1 MSRKQ
6 LRIEIFFVMVYV
18 LYITFQAFAGE
29 RGDAFKKGHE
39 ATDNNEAIKWYKKAL
54 ELCKENEVVPKAW
67 AYNNIGFVYIKMG
80 KWDEALENLE
90 KSVKECNK
98 IDVAWNNL
106 GIIYENMAFLN
117 KDKEK
122 MKELLESSKDAYVK
136 AIELKPDKEK
146 YQINKTRVEDLL
158 KNK

>member
-1 MSRKQ
+1 M
-6 LRIEIFFVMVYV
+6 IFSCFV
-18 LYITFQAFAGE
+18 FAGD
-29 RGDAFKKGHE
+29 RADALKKGHE

-67 AYNNIGFVYIKMG
+67 VYNNIGFVYIKMN

-90 KSVKECNK
+90 KSVKEYDK
-98 IDVAWNNL
+98 IDVAWNNI
-106 GIIYENMAFLN
+106 GIIYENMAFLKKEKGKI

-122 MKELLESSKDAYVK
+122 DGEKIKELLQKAKDAYAK
-136 AIELKPDKEK
+136 AVELKPDKEK